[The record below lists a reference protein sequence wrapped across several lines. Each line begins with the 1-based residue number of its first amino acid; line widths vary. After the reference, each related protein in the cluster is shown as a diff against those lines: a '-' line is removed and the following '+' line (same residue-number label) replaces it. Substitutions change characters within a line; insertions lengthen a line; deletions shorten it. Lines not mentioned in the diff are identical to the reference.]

1 MRIRQRR
8 VRLGKVLSQTWAAC
22 FTAAEGHGTCVSYLT
37 PATRGAPALGGAGA
51 QGPGGRPQTHLSFP
65 WDAAESGEK
74 GGADMAQKL
83 PPSGGDRSAPRVRV
97 RVTARKLRPVVFRTL
112 IRAVEFLGLVLR
124 VLNEAKDLLRG

>member
-1 MRIRQRR
+1 MRIRQHR

-74 GGADMAQKL
+74 GGVGMAQKL
-83 PPSGGDRSAPRVRV
+83 PSSGGDRSAPRVRV
-97 RVTARKLRPVVFRTL
+97 RVTARKLRPVIFRTL
-112 IRAVEFLGLVLR
+112 FRAVQFLGLVLR